1 MEILSES
8 DTENTCFEGFS
19 MTDLTQRVVTNKPEK
34 KGKTPSNGK
43 QVGKGSKKSCKKLQ
57 TATNDLPIA
66 GTSTEKE
73 SALGP
78 KVSSDLVNVSASGSI
93 VNIDGHGSSQRN
105 ETNVTDNI
113 YQNMLVGM
121 TEMISNQN
129 NLFTQLIKSRN
140 QSQSGLIED
149 LESPPVSPSISDQN
163 QDTVD
168 EVDICTQI
176 DNVLMDTAPEAG
188 ITDVLLQD
196 IQQLYADD
204 SDCGPDINQKVA
216 DLINNLL
223 CRKIPDSKL
232 NKTGEEYKRP
242 QNCMM
247 MVTPRVNAEIW
258 AEVQPNH
265 RSSDIKF
272 QKIQDRL
279 TKGLIPLTTLVNDLN
294 IMRKSS
300 NLQFDSEEMGKMI
313 RKLCDS
319 LAFLAAAHFEISM
332 KRRENLKSS
341 NLNIKIMSRLCSVSN
356 RVTQNLFGDDLPKSI
371 KDISE
376 VSRVGQNVQ
385 PRRLPFNARRPFP
398 YQRPYNSQQ
407 TNYKNSYKNPA
418 STGTSHR
425 YGSSGQMSKNFYP
438 GRGRSRKK
446 PN

>member
-1 MEILSES
+1 
-8 DTENTCFEGFS
+8 

-73 SALGP
+73 SAPGP
-78 KVSSDLVNVSASGSI
+78 KVGSDLVNDVSASI
-93 VNIDGHGSSQRN
+93 VNIDGHVSSKRN

-113 YQNMLVGM
+113 YQNMFVEM

-188 ITDVLLQD
+188 TTDVLLQD

-223 CRKIPDSKL
+223 CPKIPDSKL

-242 QNCMM
+242 Q
-247 MVTPRVNAEIW
+247 E
-258 AEVQPNH
+258 
-265 RSSDIKF
+265 F
-272 QKIQDRL
+272 
-279 TKGLIPLTTLVNDLN
+279 
-294 IMRKSS
+294 
-300 NLQFDSEEMGKMI
+300 
-313 RKLCDS
+313 
-319 LAFLAAAHFEISM
+319 
-332 KRRENLKSS
+332 
-341 NLNIKIMSRLCSVSN
+341 NLNNKIMSRLCSVSN

-398 YQRPYNSQQ
+398 YQRSYNSQQ
-407 TNYKNSYKNPA
+407 INYKNSYKNPA

-425 YGSSGQMSKNFYP
+425 YGLSGQMSKNFYP